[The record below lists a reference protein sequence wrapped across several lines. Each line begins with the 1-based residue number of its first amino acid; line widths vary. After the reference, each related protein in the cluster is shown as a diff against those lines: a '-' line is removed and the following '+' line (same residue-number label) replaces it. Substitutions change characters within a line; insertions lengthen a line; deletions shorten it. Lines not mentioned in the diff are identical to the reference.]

1 MKSKVFLLEIIEDD
15 ERNRTAIV
23 RNQTGT
29 VESINSTRFSPD
41 VFDSWNNLDLSPDK
55 PAAVQPSP
63 QAHD

>member
-1 MKSKVFLLEIIEDD
+1 MKSKVFLLEIIEDYD
-15 ERNRTAIV
+15 RNRTAIV
-23 RNQTGT
+23 RDQTGT

-41 VFDSWNNLDLSPDK
+41 AFDSWNNLDLSPHE